1 MFLRCRSAFDC
12 CYRRSSLS
20 SYSSVAATECLPRS
34 GDLSKSVLN
43 TPALYHIAFSRTYF
57 SSAPASKYPRPANC
71 EMEPHRASSDTP
83 SSTEDRLE
91 YRDTR
96 GGNLKP
102 SWRPYHNRW
111 PAWPP
116 KKSTPQNAGN
126 SASQTPEN
134 GAPVNSRKNRKGRNA
149 KKNSIPQTQARGSQA
164 NASPSHKVAASV
176 SNMNMP
182 FFPGLPSYPP
192 ATGPTSNPGLPQQFF
207 SQNMPNPQ
215 MQFPLDP
222 NAPSWNGMSNSM
234 NFLPPLP
241 PPPFMNF
248 GGQLPDLPAPPM
260 LSGFP
265 PLPFDP
271 LAFAAAGPAGAHA
284 PNMTGQPSAPFN
296 RPRHD
301 RSSVPPEPPAPP
313 APTESYLTQSSQ
325 PPRKIPF
332 PRPLLVILD
341 LNGTLI
347 YRKHRR
353 MPPVFARRAGL
364 DQFLD
369 TLLQKYKVMIWSSSQ
384 PETVNAVCEKLFTG
398 KQRAALVAEWGRDKF
413 GLTKSQYRAKIQVY
427 KTLSTVWAS
436 DDVQASYP
444 SSRATRKRQKGK
456 NGAAA
461 AGGGPHWDQTNT
473 ILIDD
478 SKLKASSQPYNIL
491 EIPEFTNQPGIDEA
505 AIFPKV
511 LQCLDALSR
520 HDDVSKVLQ
529 QWSSQ
534 LTGTSV
540 LDFVAGDG
548 DAADPDDVAAARK
561 LRRKARKQERKALKR
576 DKKAV
581 SLREA
586 QNPRVENA
594 AAAAVATEQSTTT
607 TSASASST
615 PQEPSPERSPSPVSS
630 VGSANFLLDRLE
642 ESLNV
647 QRE

>member
-1 MFLRCRSAFDC
+1 
-12 CYRRSSLS
+12 
-20 SYSSVAATECLPRS
+20 
-34 GDLSKSVLN
+34 
-43 TPALYHIAFSRTYF
+43 
-57 SSAPASKYPRPANC
+57 
-71 EMEPHRASSDTP
+71 MEPHRASSDTL

-91 YRDTR
+91 YRGTR
-96 GGNLKP
+96 GGNSKP
-102 SWRPYHNRW
+102 SWRPYQNRW

-116 KKSTPQNAGN
+116 KKSIPQKAGN
-126 SASQTPEN
+126 LASQTPEN
-134 GAPVNSRKNRKGRNA
+134 GAPVNSQKNRKGRNS
-149 KKNSIPQTQARGSQA
+149 KKNSVPQTRAHGSQA
-164 NASPSHKVAASV
+164 NASTSHNVPV
-176 SNMNMP
+176 NGPNMNMP

-192 ATGPTSNPGLPQQFF
+192 ATGPTSNPGLPQPFF
-207 SQNMPNPQ
+207 SQNMPNPP

-222 NAPSWNGMSNSM
+222 NAPSWNSSSWNDMNNPM

-265 PLPFDP
+265 PFPFDP
-271 LAFAAAGPAGAHA
+271 MAFAAAGPAGAHA
-284 PNMTGQPSAPFN
+284 ANLTGQPFN
-296 RPRHD
+296 GPRHD

-325 PPRKIPF
+325 PPRKLPF

-456 NGAAA
+456 NGGASA
-461 AGGGPHWDQTNT
+461 GGPHWDQTNT

-478 SKLKASSQPYNIL
+478 SKLKAVSQPYNIL
-491 EIPEFTNQPGIDEA
+491 EIPEFTNQPGVDEA

-520 HDDVSKVLQ
+520 HDDVSKLLQ

-540 LDFVAGDG
+540 LDFVAGG
-548 DAADPDDVAAARK
+548 DVVDPDDVAGARK

-576 DKKAV
+576 DKKAA

-586 QNPRVENA
+586 QKPRVENVV
-594 AAAAVATEQSTTT
+594 AAVAATEQSTTT
-607 TSASASST
+607 TSTSASST
-615 PQEPSPERSPSPVSS
+615 PQEPPSERSPSPVSS